1 MINFFRKIR
10 QNLLIENKTGKYFK
24 YATGEIILV
33 VIGILIA
40 LQINNWNEEK
50 KISNTELE
58 ILKLM
63 RKNLNSDLRDMNGNI
78 EFYRVRQKAA
88 QVVLKSLDDSLYK
101 NDSLSFSYAN
111 LGLSPFFIETTSAYE
126 NLKSIGFEIIK
137 NDSLKENI
145 MSIYS
150 KSYQWMEELEDG
162 HSNFTS
168 TKLEPLLTDNLIVEN
183 LLISAKPINLVELR
197 NNHRFKEILKKSYFF
212 NYYMIERNKELM
224 NSVAILVQQ
233 ITDELDKRE

>member
-1 MINFFRKIR
+1 MIKFFRKIR
-10 QNLLIENKTGKYFK
+10 QNLLMENKTGKYLK
-24 YATGEIILV
+24 YAIGEIVLV

-63 RKNLNSDLRDMNGNI
+63 RKNLNSDLSDMNGNI
-78 EFYRVRQKAA
+78 AFYKVRQKAA
-88 QVVLKSLDDSLYK
+88 QVVLKSLDDSLYR
-101 NDSLSFSYAN
+101 NDSLRFSYAN
-111 LGLSPFFIETTSAYE
+111 LGLSPFFTETTSAYE

-137 NDSLKENI
+137 NDSLKEYI

-150 KSYQWMEELEDG
+150 KSYQWMEELEDA
-162 HSNFTS
+162 HSNYTN
-168 TKLEPLLTDNLIVEN
+168 TIMGPILTDNLIVDN
-183 LLISAKPINLVELR
+183 QWQSAKPMNLVELK
-197 NNHRFKEILKKSYFF
+197 NNHRFKETLKKSYGW

-224 NSVAILVQQ
+224 KSVALLVQQ
-233 ITDELDKRE
+233 ITDEIDQRQ